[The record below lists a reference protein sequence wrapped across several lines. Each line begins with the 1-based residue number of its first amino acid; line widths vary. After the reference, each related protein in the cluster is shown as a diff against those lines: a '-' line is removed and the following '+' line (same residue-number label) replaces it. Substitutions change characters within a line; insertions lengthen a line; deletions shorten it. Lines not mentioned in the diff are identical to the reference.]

1 MPGRRV
7 GARVVSR
14 VSTLLVAM
22 GKLGRLTSLGGRP
35 QTLEFRVWHVEYPVA
50 LGRSLTAGSPLYT
63 EERRESSVLT
73 HHLPLNLKMSANL
86 QEYPFCKY
94 PHPSLSPCQVMD
106 DKTQFKFF
114 FLSRP

>member
-1 MPGRRV
+1 MPGSRV
-7 GARVVSR
+7 GAGVVSR

-22 GKLGRLTSLGGRP
+22 GKLGRLTSLGGSP
-35 QTLEFRVWHVEYPVA
+35 QTLEFRVWHIEYPVA
-50 LGRSLTAGSPLYT
+50 LGRSPIAGSPLYT

-94 PHPSLSPCQVMD
+94 PHPSLSPA
-106 DKTQFKFF
+106 
-114 FLSRP
+114 R